1 MLAAPVF
8 STMPP
13 AVLPSLITDVRGLQ
27 ENVQFLAR
35 RVVTVLLAQSLL
47 LSTTFAQQQT
57 PAETRPRRT
66 HPHGRSRLL
75 QHRSFRHRT
84 SPSLL
89 VLNRES
95 AALSTDSRS
104 AVISTTGHLMNA
116 SGGGS
121 TLLALDSSRVRVD
134 PRLLSPSARV
144 NDDAAYRVIVA
155 GATSHAEADDIGD
168 EIEKLIGEDTDET
181 FDTETK
187 TWGVASGRNV
197 RVKKRRS

>member
-1 MLAAPVF
+1 MF
-8 STMPP
+8 SSSPGESSP
-13 AVLPSLITDVRGLQ
+13 YCLRSRYSS
-27 ENVQFLAR
+27 R
-35 RVVTVLLAQSLL
+35 RRLLNNKHRPRLV
-47 LSTTFAQQQT
+47 
-57 PAETRPRRT
+57 PAERN
-66 HPHGRSRLL
+66 PHGRSRLL
-75 QHRSFRHRT
+75 QRRSFRHRT

-89 VLNRES
+89 VLNCES

-144 NDDAAYRVIVA
+144 NDDAAYRVIVV

-168 EIEKLIGEDTDET
+168 EIEELLARTTTRRSIRKRRRGA
-181 FDTETK
+181 
-187 TWGVASGRNV
+187 WRSGRNV
-197 RVKKRRS
+197 RVKKRRSWSARLENAGFNASVQGTGI